1 MQERLQKII
10 AQAGIASRR
19 AAEQMILEGRVLV
32 NNRTAAELGTKAD
45 PEKDIIKV
53 DGKRILFDTQKVYI
67 LLNKPKGCISTAFDP
82 QQRET
87 VVDLIKTGARGKGQG
102 AKIKARVF
110 PVGRLDFDAEGAIL
124 LTNDGELTNKLIH
137 PRYKIPKKYLVKVS
151 DAPDEKDIEKLRK
164 GVHLEDG
171 RTLPADVKFVKKTET
186 NSWLEITVYEGRN
199 RLIKRMCFA
208 IGHSVLKLKRIE
220 FAGIKL
226 GNLKPAEYRLLTK
239 REVEGLKN
247 L

>member
-19 AAEQMILEGRVLV
+19 EAEKLILEGRVTLNNKVV
-32 NNRTAAELGTKAD
+32 NEPGTKAD
-45 PEKDIIKV
+45 IEKDIIKV
-53 DGKRILFDTQKVYI
+53 DSKKIPFDTKKVYI

-82 QQRET
+82 QDRPT
-87 VVDLIKTGARGKGQG
+87 VVALVKTKQR
-102 AKIKARVF
+102 IF
-110 PVGRLDFDAEGAIL
+110 PIGRLDFDAEGAIL

-137 PRYKIPKKYLVKVS
+137 PRYKVPKKYLVKVS
-151 DAPDEKDIEKLRK
+151 DVPDERDIEKLRK

-171 RTLPADVKFVKKTET
+171 RTLPAEVKFVKKTET

-220 FAGIKL
+220 FAGIKV
-226 GNLKPAEYRLLTK
+226 GNLKPAEYRFLTTQ
-239 REVEGLKN
+239 EVDGLKM
-247 L
+247 LF

>member
-1 MQERLQKII
+1 M
-10 AQAGIASRR
+10 
-19 AAEQMILEGRVLV
+19 
-32 NNRTAAELGTKAD
+32 TELGTKAD
-45 PEKDIIKV
+45 TEKDIIKV

-82 QQRET
+82 QDRPT
-87 VVDLIKTGARGKGQG
+87 VVDLVKKVRQK
-102 AKIKARVF
+102 VF
-110 PVGRLDFDAEGAIL
+110 PVGRLDIDAEGVIL

-137 PRYKIPKKYLVKVS
+137 PRYKVPKKYLVKVS
-151 DAPDEKDIEKLRK
+151 DAPDEKDIAKLRN
-164 GVHLEDG
+164 GVYLEDG
-171 RTLPADVKFVKKTET
+171 RTLPAEVKFIKKTET

-226 GNLKPAEYRLLTK
+226 GNLNPAEYRFLTK
-239 REVEGLKN
+239 KEVEALSCH

>member
-1 MQERLQKII
+1 M
-10 AQAGIASRR
+10 
-19 AAEQMILEGRVLV
+19 V
-32 NNRTAAELGTKAD
+32 NNRTATELGTKAD
-45 PEKDIIKV
+45 PEKDVIKV
-53 DGKRILFDTQKVYI
+53 DGKRILFDAQKVYI

-87 VVDLIKTGARGKGQG
+87 VVDLVKKVRQ
-102 AKIKARVF
+102 RVF
-110 PVGRLDFDAEGAIL
+110 PVGRLDFDAEGVIL

-151 DAPDEKDIEKLRK
+151 DAPDEKDIDKLRK

-171 RTLPADVKFVKKTET
+171 KTLPADVKFIKKTET

-239 REVEGLKN
+239 KEVEGLKN
-247 L
+247 LTQNLKNTCNYSNNPV